1 MHGCLFNYLIMD
13 ISEQVSRE
21 ELFGLV
27 NGKLSL
33 RINRYLSGRFRA
45 AGITITVEQWTVL
58 ACLWQKDKVSQQ
70 TLSQITYR
78 DKTGMTRLIDNLE
91 KQGLVVRMPDVADRR
106 ANLICLTQ
114 QGQDLEKRASAVVA
128 DVVRHVLCLLSE
140 TEIEHCR
147 MVLKKVFDHLA

>member
-1 MHGCLFNYLIMD
+1 MD
-13 ISEQVSRE
+13 NLKQVSRE

-33 RINRYLSGRFRA
+33 RINRYLSGRFRS

-58 ACLWQKDKVSQQ
+58 ACLWQKDKVTQQ

-91 KQGLVVRMPDVADRR
+91 KQGLVVRVSDVSDRR
-106 ANLICLTQ
+106 ANLIYLTQ
-114 QGQDLEKRASAVVA
+114 QGMDLEKQASEVVSE
-128 DVVRHVLCLLSE
+128 VVEHVLSQLTEL
-140 TEIEHCR
+140 EIEKAR
-147 MVLKKVFDHLA
+147 IVLKKVFDHLA